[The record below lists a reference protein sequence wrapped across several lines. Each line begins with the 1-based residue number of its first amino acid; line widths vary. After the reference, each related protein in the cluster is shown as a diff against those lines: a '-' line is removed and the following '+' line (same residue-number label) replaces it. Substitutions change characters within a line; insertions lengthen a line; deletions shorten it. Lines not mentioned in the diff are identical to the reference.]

1 MRKTCYGHMNTDSPT
16 PPHHTGNRAAGRHG
30 SRRPAPQGIEPATR
44 TCSNWGVPLDPLA
57 PARLG
62 PLTLRNRLIKC
73 ATFEGM
79 TPDALVTDDLIEF
92 HREYA
97 AGGVA
102 ISTVAYC
109 AVSGEGRTDRHQI
122 WMRDEAVPGLRRLT
136 DAIHAEGALAA
147 AQLGHAGAVSN
158 SKSNRARA
166 LGPGAIPA
174 PMGMSLTR
182 RLSVDEMPAL
192 RAKFATA
199 AKLAVDSGFDALE
212 VHCGHNYLISSFLSP
227 LLNHRR
233 DGYGGPL
240 VNRARLAR
248 EVLETVR
255 EAVGPDVAVWAKLNM
270 YDGVGAPGPGRGP
283 KPWRGFNVDE
293 ACETARL
300 FEADGY
306 IDAIEPTAGSSL
318 LNPMY
323 LFHGRPPRA
332 SFAAAFTGAMR
343 AGLKTAGPV
352 FLKYYPYHDAYL
364 LPLARELRAATSL
377 PIILLGGI
385 TDRASMDLAMAEGF
399 DFVAM
404 GRALLREPDLPRR
417 IAADPDTVSRCT
429 HCNECMPT
437 IYSRTRCPIRTG
449 ELPDPVGR

>member
-1 MRKTCYGHMNTDSPT
+1 MTIS
-16 PPHHTGNRAAGRHG
+16 
-30 SRRPAPQGIEPATR
+30 
-44 TCSNWGVPLDPLA
+44 VPDPFA

-62 PLTLRNRLIKC
+62 PLQLRNRLLKS

-79 TPDALVTDDLIEF
+79 TPDAVVTDELIEF
-92 HREYA
+92 HREHA

-109 AVSGEGRTDRHQI
+109 AVSPEGRTDRHQI

-136 DAIHAEGALAA
+136 DAVHAEGALAA
-147 AQLGHAGAVSN
+147 AQLGHAGAVAN
-158 SKSNRARA
+158 SVSNRAKA

-174 PMGMSLTR
+174 PMGMSLTQKLTAR
-182 RLSVDEMPAL
+182 DIPAL
-192 RAKFATA
+192 REKFATA
-199 AKLAVDSGFDALE
+199 ARLAVDSGFDALE
-212 VHCGHNYLISSFLSP
+212 IHCGHNYLLSSFLSP

-233 DGYGGPL
+233 DAYGGSL

-248 EVLETVR
+248 EVIESVR

-270 YDGVGAPGPGRGP
+270 FDGVGRPGVGRGP

-306 IDAIEPTAGSSL
+306 LDAIEPTAGSSL

-323 LFHGRPPRA
+323 LFHGQAPRKA
-332 SFAAAFTGAMR
+332 FAAAFSGPMKTGLQV
-343 AGLKTAGPV
+343 GGPV
-352 FLKYYPYHDAYL
+352 FLKHYPYHDAYL
-364 LPLARELRAATSL
+364 LPLARELREAVTL
-377 PIILLGGI
+377 PIIFLGGI
-385 TDRASMDLAMAEGF
+385 TGRASIDLAMAEGF

-404 GRALLREPDLPRR
+404 GRALLREPDLPSR
-417 IAADPDTVSRCT
+417 IEKDPATVSRCT
-429 HCNECMPT
+429 HCNLCMPT
-437 IYSRTRCPIRTG
+437 IYSKTRCPIRTG
-449 ELPDPVGR
+449 EVPDPVA